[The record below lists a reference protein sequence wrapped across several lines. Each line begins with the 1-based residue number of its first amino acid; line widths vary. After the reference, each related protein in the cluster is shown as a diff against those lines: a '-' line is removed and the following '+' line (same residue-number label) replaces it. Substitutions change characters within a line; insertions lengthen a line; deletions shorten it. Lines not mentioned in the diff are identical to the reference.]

1 MGKIVIKEDELEII
15 QNELTEL
22 YENISQTEYS
32 FKNVFSKSKA
42 DSVKTMMAMFDEAE
56 KILQVMSNIIYKT
69 GEFLE
74 LTIDGFVMLDKHK
87 KEEFDS
93 N

>member
-32 FKNVFSKSKA
+32 FKNVFQGA
-42 DSVKTMMAMFDEAE
+42 RL
-56 KILQVMSNIIYKT
+56 ILLKR
-69 GEFLE
+69 
-74 LTIDGFVMLDKHK
+74 
-87 KEEFDS
+87 
-93 N
+93 